1 MPKLEISLSPTAI
14 ETVNRILSHGDDVK
28 IHINRKT
35 NELMVFKY
43 ENPKLEYKVVV
54 AAQ

>member
-1 MPKLEISLSPTAI
+1 MAKQVISLSPTAI
-14 ETVNRILSHGDDVK
+14 ATVNRILTSGNDVK
-28 IHINRKT
+28 IHVNPKT

-54 AAQ
+54 AAR

>member
-1 MPKLEISLSPTAI
+1 MAKLEISLSPTAI
-14 ETVNRILSHGDDVK
+14 ETVNRILSRGDDVK

-35 NELMVFKY
+35 GELMVFKY

-54 AAQ
+54 AAR